1 MRAVS
6 AHSLAPSI
14 LATDKSGSLS
24 AISWQRVLKEAKMYW
39 PRNTAKHFS
48 RITGASIRTCY
59 RWLSEGTEPSGGAIV
74 AIMLAMRA
82 EYVARGRIFEQLDFN
97 FG

>member
-14 LATDKSGSLS
+14 LATDQTGSLS
-24 AISWQRVLKEAKMYW
+24 AITWQRVLKEAKMYW
-39 PRNTAKHFS
+39 PRNTAKHFA
-48 RITGASIRTCY
+48 RITGVSIRTTY
-59 RWLSEGTEPSGGAIV
+59 RWLAEEREPPGSAIV
-74 AIMLAMRA
+74 SIMLAMRA